1 MPARDCDIDHRK
13 AWTDG
18 GPTQEHNLVPLCRHH
33 HRLKHRAWRLEK
45 LVVGE
50 YLWTSPLGLT
60 YFVEAQPP

>member
-1 MPARDCDIDHRK
+1 
-13 AWTDG
+13 
-18 GPTQEHNLVPLCRHH
+18 
-33 HRLKHRAWRLEK
+33 LEK